1 MNKIYDIRD
10 QMPKFAA
17 NFFPP
22 YEREGKD
29 YPKMMINPETKKP
42 YLDKAKNIIV
52 VQDEHEEK
60 LFLAQHYKPET
71 PKSIDVLVA
80 NADLPV
86 AQVEQRLAEADTPA
100 KRGPGRPPMPKTLTA

>member
-29 YPKMMINPETKKP
+29 YPKMMLNPETKKP
-42 YLDKAKNIIV
+42 YLDKAKNIIIV
-52 VQDEHEEK
+52 ASPEEEDA
-60 LFLAQHYKPET
+60 FLASKQTSVPPVVA
-71 PKSIDVLVA
+71 PKTIEIA
-80 NADLPV
+80 A
-86 AQVEQRLAEADTPA
+86 VEEPT